1 MLSTIM
7 VAFDDAVASHVA
19 VAANSD
25 SPAPLLAPFSHLRHR
40 LEDRDGAL
48 ILLRAVHGPR
58 MHQIG
63 GGRLA
68 RGGKL
73 GAYISKRIC

>member
-1 MLSTIM
+1 
-7 VAFDDAVASHVA
+7 
-19 VAANSD
+19 
-25 SPAPLLAPFSHLRHR
+25 
-40 LEDRDGAL
+40 
-48 ILLRAVHGPR
+48 